1 MDKRRRRTKKVG
13 AKPTRNDAAR
23 AVAPAAQQPV
33 DLDEENEETV
43 DSVVVAKPV
52 LAKKLKEQN
61 TDDGDDEPVIQKP
74 RQAPKRPAV
83 GTSPFASRPAAVKK
97 PSAPKKTAGFGAL
110 SRLKSLARKLIKAV
124 VIVCLIPI
132 VLTLIYAVV
141 PPPVSNLML
150 LRSVAGYGLN
160 KDWVSLDEMSPSLA
174 RSVITSEDA
183 RFCSHAG
190 VDWTEMT
197 HVFED
202 VFDDDEGAVRGAS
215 TISMQTAKNLFL
227 WDGRSILRKGLEVP
241 LAMWMDLVW
250 SKRRMI
256 EIYLN
261 IVEWAPGV
269 YGAEAAAQHHF
280 KKSAKKL
287 NKREAALLA
296 AVLPNPIKRKAGK
309 PSRRVLAT
317 ASRIQG
323 RVADTE
329 PYLTCVP

>member
-1 MDKRRRRTKKVG
+1 MSKRRRGTKKVVASSPRKRG
-13 AKPTRNDAAR
+13 ADAA
-23 AVAPAAQQPV
+23 APAVQQPI
-33 DLDEENEETV
+33 
-43 DSVVVAKPV
+43 
-52 LAKKLKEQN
+52 EQN
-61 TDDGDDEPVIQKP
+61 LEQDEPGSSAEPEIDQDQAVSPPP
-74 RQAPKRPAV
+74 RAKRPAI
-83 GTSPFASRPAAVKK
+83 GSAPFATRSGADKKSKSEKK
-97 PSAPKKTAGFGAL
+97 PAGVSF
-110 SRLKSLARKLIKAV
+110 STRVTSVARKLIKVLAV
-124 VIVCLIPI
+124 LALIPI
-132 VLTLIYAVV
+132 VLTLLYTVV

-150 LRSVAGYGLN
+150 LRSLTGSGLK
-160 KDWVSLDEMSPSLA
+160 KDWVSLDEISPHLA
-174 RSVITSEDA
+174 RAVITSEDA
-183 RFCSHAG
+183 RFCAHSG

-197 HVFED
+197 LVFED
-202 VFDDDEGAVRGAS
+202 VFDDDEGSVRGAS
-215 TISMQTAKNLFL
+215 TISMQAAKNLFL

-250 SKRRMI
+250 SKKRMI

-287 NKREAALLA
+287 NRREAALLA

-323 RVADTE
+323 RVADTG

>member
-1 MDKRRRRTKKVG
+1 MDKRRRRTRKVVVRPPRKGG
-13 AKPTRNDAAR
+13 ASAG
-23 AVAPAAQQPV
+23 APAVERDELESEDLVQSQPA
-33 DLDEENEETV
+33 T
-43 DSVVVAKPV
+43 
-52 LAKKLKEQN
+52 
-61 TDDGDDEPVIQKP
+61 I
-74 RQAPKRPAV
+74 RPAV
-83 GTSPFASRPAAVKK
+83 GTSPFASRPILGKSQQ
-97 PSAPKKTAGFGAL
+97 SARRHTPFDFASRGKTFVR
-110 SRLKSLARKLIKAV
+110 RLFKVLV
-124 VIVCLIPI
+124 VVALIPV
-132 VLTLIYAVV
+132 VLTMIYTVV
-141 PPPVSNLML
+141 PPPFSNLML
-150 LRSVAGYGLN
+150 LRSLTGSGLN
-160 KDWVSLDEMSPSLA
+160 KDWVSLDEISPHLA
-174 RSVITSEDA
+174 RAVITSEDA
-183 RFCSHAG
+183 RFCSHSG

-215 TISMQTAKNLFL
+215 TISMQAAKNLFL
-227 WDGRSILRKGLEVP
+227 WDGRSIVRKGLELP

-250 SKRRMI
+250 SKKRMI

-280 KKSAKKL
+280 RKSAKKL
-287 NKREAALLA
+287 NKRESALLA

>member
-1 MDKRRRRTKKVG
+1 MDKRRRRTRKVVVRPSQKGG
-13 AKPTRNDAAR
+13 ASAA
-23 AVAPAAQQPV
+23 APAVERDEREDEANPFIAQPQPQP
-33 DLDEENEETV
+33 T
-43 DSVVVAKPV
+43 
-52 LAKKLKEQN
+52 
-61 TDDGDDEPVIQKP
+61 G
-74 RQAPKRPAV
+74 KRPAV
-83 GTSPFASRPAAVKK
+83 GTSPFASRPILGKPQVEKK
-97 PSAPKKTAGFGAL
+97 RASFEFF
-110 SRLKSLARKLIKAV
+110 SRGKSFTRKLFKVLAV
-124 VIVCLIPI
+124 IALLPV
-132 VLTLIYAVV
+132 VLTLIYTVV
-141 PPPVSNLML
+141 PPPISNLMV
-150 LRSVAGYGLN
+150 LRSLTGSGLN
-160 KDWVSLDEMSPSLA
+160 KDWVSLDEISPHLA
-174 RSVITSEDA
+174 RAIITSEDA
-183 RFCSHAG
+183 RFCSHSG

-215 TISMQTAKNLFL
+215 TISMQAAKNLFL
-227 WDGRSILRKGLEVP
+227 WDGRSIIRKGLEVP

-250 SKRRMI
+250 SKKRMI